1 MPFAMN
7 RFLMENIGGE
17 RKSQA
22 QTGNDQSVP
31 DEKRFVTSIAWPG
44 AFPKEVS
51 EAQKV
56 NWIC

>member
-31 DEKRFVTSIAWPG
+31 DEKRFVTSIAWLTL
-44 AFPKEVS
+44 FQRKFQKPK
-51 EAQKV
+51 
-56 NWIC
+56 